1 MSRLIVIDGLDG
13 CGKATQCKELA
24 GRLEGEG
31 LNQTQ
36 ISYPDYK
43 QPSSTLV
50 QLYLQGDISKD
61 VNAVN
66 PYAASVFYSA
76 DRYISYEKHWKDSW
90 VRGSVVVA
98 DRYTPANI
106 IHQMCKLPSEQ
117 WVDFI
122 AWMEELEYNLLGL
135 PAPDLVIILDLDLE
149 VSASLLEHRYAGD
162 ASKLD
167 IHEVNKE
174 YQASCQKAARFAAE
188 LLGWTLIRC
197 NTGNAMRSI
206 DDIAQEIWTTVQP
219 LIAKS

>member
-1 MSRLIVIDGLDG
+1 MSKLIVIDGLDG
-13 CGKATQCKELA
+13 CGKATQCAKLA
-24 GRLEGEG
+24 SRIEGAG
-31 LNQTQ
+31 LAQTQ
-36 ISYPDYK
+36 ISYPDYT

-90 VRGSVVVA
+90 VRDSVVVA
-98 DRYTPANI
+98 DRYTSANI
-106 IHQMCKLPSEQ
+106 VHQMCKLPSEQ
-117 WVDFI
+117 WLDFI
-122 AWMEELEYNLLGL
+122 TWLEELEYNLMGL
-135 PAPDLVIILDLDLE
+135 PRPDLVIMLDVDLQ
-149 VSASLLEHRYAGD
+149 VSASLLDNRYSGD
-162 ASKLD
+162 QSKLD
-167 IHEVNKE
+167 IHEANKE
-174 YQASCQKAARFAAE
+174 YQAGCQKAARFAAE

-206 DDIAQEIWTTVQP
+206 DDLAQEIWTKVQP